1 MKTILVEEHFM
12 SPGFAEGPGRNFVE
26 NAKKGGDHQVKALEQ
41 LTDVGKKR
49 IAAMDEAGIDMQ
61 VLSISSPGAEQLEA
75 SEAIGVVREANDFLA
90 DAVQEYPE
98 RFAGFAILPTAAPD
112 KAVEELDLMVHKHG
126 FKGALING
134 HIKDRY
140 LDDKCFWPILECA
153 EKLNVPIYLHP
164 TQPLKS
170 VKDIYYGGFSPEVT
184 NMLAGAGWGW
194 HIETAVHVLRLIM
207 SGAFDKYPKLQIIIG
222 HMGEALPFML
232 ERIDNRMSQKVTG
245 LKRRTADY
253 LRENVYYTFGGFNFT
268 PTFLNL
274 LLEVGAERI
283 MFSADY
289 PHGSM
294 AKARAFLEQ
303 LPVSTADREK
313 IAHGNAEH
321 LLKL

>member
-12 SPGFAEGPGRNFVE
+12 SPGFAEGPGHNFVE
-26 NAKKGGDHQVKALEQ
+26 NAKKGGEQEVKALEQ

-49 IAAMDEAGIDMQ
+49 ITAMDEAGIDMQ
-61 VLSISSPGAEQLEA
+61 VLSISSPGVEQLEA

-90 DAVQEYPE
+90 DAIQEYPE

-126 FKGALING
+126 FRGALING

-153 EKLNVPIYLHP
+153 EKLDVPIYLHP
-164 TQPLKS
+164 TPPLKS
-170 VKDIYYGGFSPEVT
+170 VKDIYYGGFSPQVT
-184 NMLAGAGWGW
+184 NIFAGAGWGW
-194 HIETAVHVLRLIM
+194 HIETAVHVLRLIL
-207 SGAFDKYPKLQIIIG
+207 SGAFDEYPKLQIIIG

-232 ERIDNRMSQKVTG
+232 ERIDNRMSQEVTG

-274 LLEVGAERI
+274 LCEVGAERI
-283 MFSADY
+283 MFSADH

-303 LPVSTADREK
+303 LPVSPADRER